1 MNMVY
6 NVMFEEVAVIDRDLI
21 KILEYAEVGIK
32 VAKALKPNT
41 QSMNE
46 EIATLDELESKAI
59 AITNKLKSKFCI

>member
-1 MNMVY
+1 MVY

-59 AITNKLKSKFCI
+59 AITNKLKLKFCI